1 MNSVEAGSGKRFSAA
16 SRSTSVWTRTCAA
29 ASCWRLRRVLS
40 YQWFEMAEVHIR
52 YLSDITYYFQILALK
67 WLILWPIFSLAHA
80 DRVSPCDGGDCQ
92 SDAVPRPFKSAV
104 EKPPAAL
111 AARSGGPSLTHSG
124 SSALPPR

>member
-1 MNSVEAGSGKRFSAA
+1 MNSVEAGSGRRFSAA
-16 SRSTSVWTRTCAA
+16 SRSTRSGRVHALRLLAGDCC
-29 ASCWRLRRVLS
+29 ASCP
-40 YQWFEMAEVHIR
+40 YQWFEMVEVHIR

-67 WLILWPIFSLAHA
+67 WPILWPIFSLAHA